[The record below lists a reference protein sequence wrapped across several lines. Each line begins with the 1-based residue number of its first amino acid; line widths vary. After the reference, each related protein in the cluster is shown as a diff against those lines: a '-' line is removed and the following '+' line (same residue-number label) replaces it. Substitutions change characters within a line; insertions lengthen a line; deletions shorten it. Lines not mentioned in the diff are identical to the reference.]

1 MSFEQTYIFSVF
13 AFWVSTASTST
24 AQVSKVVPRGPQDCP
39 RGVDESPG
47 EPQYGQMNPQDS
59 QECPKRAPRGS
70 QDSPK
75 RATGGSQEDP
85 RRPQDGPRTAQGL
98 EDCPKSPQTAQDSP
112 KILPSI
118 SLQSPPTL
126 PPLLSWSTC
135 SSSCSSIW
143 GPGGPQKSPKR
154 AQGVRVRVLGLGC
167 FGPGCSGAPVRVLR
181 LGSSVPG
188 LGCKDEGVGVRV
200 LGFGCLASGESV
212 GVLGC
217 LGVALGLSGLGADVH
232 CSG

>member
-1 MSFEQTYIFSVF
+1 M
-13 AFWVSTASTST
+13 
-24 AQVSKVVPRGPQDCP
+24 
-39 RGVDESPG
+39 
-47 EPQYGQMNPQDS
+47 
-59 QECPKRAPRGS
+59 
-70 QDSPK
+70 
-75 RATGGSQEDP
+75 
-85 RRPQDGPRTAQGL
+85 
-98 EDCPKSPQTAQDSP
+98 
-112 KILPSI
+112 
-118 SLQSPPTL
+118 
-126 PPLLSWSTC
+126 
-135 SSSCSSIW
+135 
-143 GPGGPQKSPKR
+143 
-154 AQGVRVRVLGLGC
+154 